1 MRTETGATP
10 ASAMST
16 EQQLDSIATTATKQD
31 VPTSRHQPKP
41 TSTHY
46 KVKLVSFDVHSK
58 MLWIEH
64 SLNNVNEPQASIP
77 AVLTVIEKNHIKLLE
92 SYGKGRIPI
101 WIGLKR
107 GNVKGYYLTYL
118 RKAVQRTK

>member
-16 EQQLDSIATTATKQD
+16 EQQLGSIATMATKQD
-31 VPTSRHQPKP
+31 VPASAHRPKP

-46 KVKLVSFDVHSK
+46 KVKLVSFDTQSK

-64 SLNNVNEPQASIP
+64 SLNSVNEPQASIP
-77 AVLTVIEKNHIKLLE
+77 AVLSVVEKNHIKLLE
-92 SYGKGRIPI
+92 SYGKQRIAI
-101 WIGLKR
+101 WIGIRK
-107 GNVKGYYLTYL
+107 GHVKGSYLTYL